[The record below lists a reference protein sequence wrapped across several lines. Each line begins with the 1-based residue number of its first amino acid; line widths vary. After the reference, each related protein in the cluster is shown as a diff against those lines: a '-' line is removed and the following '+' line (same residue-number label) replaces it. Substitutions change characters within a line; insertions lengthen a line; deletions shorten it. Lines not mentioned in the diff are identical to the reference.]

1 MNDQQIVEALNKMK
15 PLPLAEKTVLMKEL
29 LENERFY
36 MAVRLATDDSIT
48 FGVSNVKKVAE
59 PETEDAI
66 EHLIDLAD
74 DTKGN
79 ATKVQKEYLNK
90 VASQSDETFNLVQ
103 RIVRKTLDC
112 GIGTKRLHEIAGDIL
127 PYYPYMRCS
136 GLEKLDHVLRDG
148 EAFSQLKDNGLFLD
162 IIVDLEA
169 GSIVYRTRNGNELK
183 MELPC
188 ESDIMAYIVC
198 SGVLMGE
205 ATLLFPDGE
214 RTMPRAEGNA
224 IITQAI
230 HEPMPEDILYRI
242 KFSLW
247 DFVPLED
254 YKKLVCLTPYD
265 ERLEMVDEFVSE
277 APSSVRNYFDLIET
291 ELVRS
296 EAEVWDHF
304 RRVKARPVPEGC
316 EELEGLV
323 VKHPKAIWK
332 DGTSSDQAKVKDVK
346 ECELMVTAW
355 TPGDPGSKY
364 EGLIGSLRLES
375 SCGGVVVN
383 SSGMKD
389 ALRQVDPESLMRMIW
404 TVRFTKVSTKKGSP
418 IASLENPR
426 LIEPRP
432 DKTTADDRVYIEAV
446 KSINLEKMG

>member
-1 MNDQQIVEALNKMK
+1 MNDQQIVEALDMMK
-15 PLPLAEKTVLMKEL
+15 PLPLAEKTVLMKEF

-36 MAVRLATDDSIT
+36 TAVRLATDDSIT
-48 FGVSNVKKVAE
+48 FGVSNVKMVAE
-59 PETEDAI
+59 SVGEDAI

-79 ATKVQKEYLNK
+79 ATKVQKDLLNK
-90 VASQSDETFNLVQ
+90 VASQNAPTFNLVQ

-112 GIGTKRLHEIAGDIL
+112 GIGTKRLYEIAGDML

-148 EAFSQLKDNGLFLD
+148 EVFSQLKDNGLFLD
-162 IIVDLEA
+162 IIVNIETWTVA
-169 GSIVYRTRNGNELK
+169 YRTRNGNELK
-183 MELPC
+183 MTLPC
-188 ESDIMAYIVC
+188 EHNMLVGAAC
-198 SGVLMGE
+198 SGVFMGE
-205 ATLLFPDGE
+205 ATLLFEDMQ

-224 IITQAI
+224 IITQSI
-230 HEPMPEDILYRI
+230 HEPMPSDIVARI
-242 KFSLW
+242 QFHLW

-254 YKKLVCLTPYD
+254 YQKLVCMTPYD
-265 ERLEMVDEFVSE
+265 ERLDMVDEFVSE
-277 APSSVRNYFDLIET
+277 APLAIKAYFSLIET
-291 ELVRS
+291 ELVND
-296 EAEVWDHF
+296 EAGVWHHF
-304 RRVKARPVPEGC
+304 RSVKSRPVQVGE

-323 VKHPKAIWK
+323 VKHQKAIWK

-346 ECELMVTAW
+346 ECELVVTDW

-364 EGLIGSLRLES
+364 EGMIGSLRLES
-375 SCGGVVVN
+375 SCGMVVVN

-389 ALRQVDPESLMRMIW
+389 ALRAVDPDTLMGQIW
-404 TVRFTKVSTKKGSP
+404 TVRFTRVSTKKGSP

-432 DKTTADDRVYIEAV
+432 DKTTADDRAYIEAV
-446 KSINLEKMG
+446 KSINLEER